1 MLKGIQVSQN
11 YAVLLALPISNFRS
25 MEHVNFMKGIA
36 LQIRLENMK
45 PAGQGAKCLMQ
56 KKYGAGAFKII
67 DLLSRL
73 DG

>member
-1 MLKGIQVSQN
+1 
-11 YAVLLALPISNFRS
+11 
-25 MEHVNFMKGIA
+25 
-36 LQIRLENMK
+36 MK

-73 DG
+73 DD